1 MGLLCEIS
9 EPWWTETAGYLPSSL
24 SSNGSA
30 YWGHIVPVPTLYPGC
45 GIGKWL
51 VFSVQRSLDQEETCR
66 PVGKMAEHFQQIL
79 DLKLDV
85 ATGRD
90 FGGGVKRIV
99 CRRGR
104 DQRGIWSPEWILS
117 RDSAHQVFCVL
128 SYTPQL
134 SLQLDWGHVTSS
146 SQWLVKE
153 VMCVFLAEEYAPN
166 DIATMCKRGP
176 LSTLNFTQE
185 INRPL
190 LH

>member
-1 MGLLCEIS
+1 MGLPCGIS
-9 EPWWTETAGYLPSSL
+9 EPWWTETAVYLPSSL

-30 YWGHIVPVPTLYPGC
+30 YWGYIVPVPTLYPGC

-79 DLKLDV
+79 DLKLVV

-90 FGGGVKRIV
+90 FGGGVKWVV

-104 DQRGIWSPEWILS
+104 DQRGIWSPEWILG
-117 RDSAHQVFCVL
+117 RDSAYQVFCVL

-153 VMCVFLAEEYAPN
+153 VMCVFLAGEYAPN
-166 DIATMCKRGP
+166 DITTRCKMGP
-176 LSTLNFTQE
+176 LSTLNFT
-185 INRPL
+185 
-190 LH
+190 